1 MSSHNPARCYGFL
14 PQGMITEILFLV
26 DYSGNF
32 TIVVNTGEL
41 YVEGSL
47 SCCDVIY
54 QLKVVAKDQGIPPRK
69 SAEVEIQI
77 IPFSGSNP
85 PSPHTGKR
93 GERRKGGKKRR
104 ERKRKG

>member
-1 MSSHNPARCYGFL
+1 
-14 PQGMITEILFLV
+14 MITEILFLV

-85 PSPHTGKR
+85 PSPHTGKKR
-93 GERRKGGKKRR
+93 EGSEKEKDKKKRR
-104 ERKRKG
+104 ERNDRKDERE